1 MKKVLMIGLV
11 LFLNDLQ
18 GNFFLSPSLSLP
30 HLVLCPRTQ
39 TSLEPLFR
47 LMVTHSRGSINI
59 YGMYDK

>member
-1 MKKVLMIGLV
+1 MEKVLMIGLV

-18 GNFFLSPSLSLP
+18 VNFFLSHSLSLP
-30 HLVLCPRTQ
+30 HFVLCPRTQ

-47 LMVTHSRGSINI
+47 LMITHSRGSINI

>member
-1 MKKVLMIGLV
+1 MEKVLMIGLV

-18 GNFFLSPSLSLP
+18 GNCFLCLSLSLL

-47 LMVTHSRGSINI
+47 LMITHSRCSINI
-59 YGMYDK
+59 YEMYDK